1 MQFGTH
7 ALCVDIND
15 NFRELITRV
24 LMIICN
30 FWEETGKI
38 AMPDACHIV
47 RVNCAR
53 TTDVLHR
60 FEHLKP
66 AGVSGIFFFDRIKK
80 KLFFKNIFY
89 TKNSRLNVFFTT
101 QKVLKKKQIFLTLI
115 VFLHFST
122 LKIYIKKKKQKTFVH
137 SN

>member
-24 LMIICN
+24 LMIIRN

-47 RVNCAR
+47 RVKCER
-53 TTDVLHR
+53 TTDVLYR
-60 FEHLKP
+60 FEYLKP
-66 AGVSGIFFFDRIKK
+66 AGVSGIFFDRVKRNYF
-80 KLFFKNIFY
+80 LRIF
-89 TKNSRLNVFFTT
+89 ST
-101 QKVLKKKQIFLTLI
+101 QKTAD
-115 VFLHFST
+115 
-122 LKIYIKKKKQKTFVH
+122 
-137 SN
+137 